1 MNKLS
6 YIAETISDAI
16 ALLENE
22 MECIECLELEEEY
35 QNVVNKLKKALQIS
49 KELLYFE
56 LTVLQ
61 RSMFLELLII
71 LILLSTIQDILL

>member
-6 YIAETISDAI
+6 YIAEAISDAI

-49 KELLYFE
+49 KEL
-56 LTVLQ
+56 TNQ
-61 RSMFLELLII
+61 
-71 LILLSTIQDILL
+71 

>member
-22 MECIECLELEEEY
+22 MECIECLELGEEY

-49 KELLYFE
+49 KEL
-56 LTVLQ
+56 TNQ
-61 RSMFLELLII
+61 
-71 LILLSTIQDILL
+71 